1 MTRKSAWWAVDL
13 VAIVLYVAAVNVAV
27 GIGLPESI
35 VRAVVVVP
43 LALFAPGYALV
54 AFTFPERYGSRNAS
68 FESGRNPLREW
79 TTDQQGLSPLG
90 RFTLSVG
97 VSIVIVPL
105 TVLVLNF
112 VTGIYLTPLL
122 LAVSGETVAF
132 ALLALAARR
141 RLPAEERF
149 TPHPSALFGRDT
161 PRPDGQPTMTLG
173 DDRSSSSALTRP
185 MGVLLVVSVVA
196 LFGSVAFAAALP
208 MAGIPAPQT
217 TDFTEFYLTTQ
228 NESGGYVQTDLPREF
243 SPGQSRPV
251 FITIS
256 NDEGEDVRY
265 TVVAKMQQ
273 VQNGQVTGERRLQ
286 TFSRQVPEDRT
297 VHIRH
302 EIQPRTTGS
311 NGNLRVVYLLYKGDA
326 PDNPTRQNAY
336 RSLRLW
342 ITVNGG

>member
-1 MTRKSAWWAVDL
+1 MTRNSAWWTVDL
-13 VAIVLYVAAVNVAV
+13 VAVVLYVAAVNVAV
-27 GIGLPESI
+27 GVGLPESI
-35 VRAVVVVP
+35 VRAMVVVP

-68 FESGRNPLREW
+68 LESDRNPLREW

-97 VSIVIVPL
+97 VSIVVVPL

-122 LAVSGETVAF
+122 LAVSGETVVF
-132 ALLALAARR
+132 AVLALVARR

-149 TPHPSALFGRDT
+149 TPHPSALFGRDA
-161 PRPDGQPTMTLG
+161 PRPGGQPNLTRG
-173 DDRSSSSALTRP
+173 NDRSSALTRP

-228 NESGGYVQTDLPREF
+228 NESGDYVQTDLPREF

-251 FITIS
+251 FVTIS
-256 NDEGEDVRY
+256 NDEGEDMRY

-273 VQNGQVTGERRLQ
+273 VQNGQVTGERTLQ

-311 NGNLRVVYLLYKGDA
+311 NGNHRVVYLLYKGDA
-326 PDNPTRQNAY
+326 PENPTRKNAY

-342 ITVNGG
+342 ITVNGSG